1 MSRSS
6 TSSSRRGMSLMKTSR
21 SPHARCASSASRS
34 HISSNRPSACIL
46 MNRISNVAGAIDV
59 GGGGRTGSRCGGM
72 AAIAPAIPVPVDAL
86 ANRPKSSA
94 GHVVNWPATRATTA
108 STALQRRRRR
118 TRLLTNDARCCVISP
133 DCIQNVDNS
142 QAPPFLQH
150 PNAGQSLIRIGVSA
164 WRVAPRPQPAVIRRT
179 IASTSASGTPTG
191 QAAAA
196 ASRSGES
203 PSMSEDA
210 SPNRA

>member
-1 MSRSS
+1 
-6 TSSSRRGMSLMKTSR
+6 
-21 SPHARCASSASRS
+21 
-34 HISSNRPSACIL
+34 
-46 MNRISNVAGAIDV
+46 
-59 GGGGRTGSRCGGM
+59 M
-72 AAIAPAIPVPVDAL
+72 AVTAPAIPVPIDAL
-86 ANRPKSSA
+86 TNWPKSSA
-94 GHVVNWPATRATTA
+94 GHVLNCPATRATTA

-133 DCIQNVDNS
+133 DCIQNVDNW
-142 QAPPFLQH
+142 QVPPLLR
-150 PNAGQSLIRIGVSA
+150 PNAERPLIRIGVSA
-164 WRVAPRPQPAVIRRT
+164 WRVPPRPQPAVIRRT

-210 SPNRA
+210 SPKRA